1 MWSDLSFLQ
10 EGHVEFCIYFNDF
23 RLCWRDMLAV
33 IYYCLGRILHTVV
46 LTKVISQNVKAYT
59 TMWIGIMGSGSL
71 ALLDWGSGC
80 FTKKE
85 RESMSAVSFY
95 HAETPLASIKQP

>member
-1 MWSDLSFLQ
+1 
-10 EGHVEFCIYFNDF
+10 
-23 RLCWRDMLAV
+23 MLAV
-33 IYYCLGRILHTVV
+33 IYYCLDRILHTVV
-46 LTKVISQNVKAYT
+46 LTKVISQNVKACT

-95 HAETPLASIKQP
+95 HAETPLASIKQL